1 MKLYADLPGRR
12 AAQVLSDLF
21 VLAWAVLWVWLARKV
36 YDATMLLAEPGRQ
49 LEGAGSGF
57 RGKMNGAGDAVDNL
71 PFVQNRLADPL
82 RNVAGVGTSIEE
94 AGRQLVDAVS
104 RLAFALELVTALVP
118 ILLVTC
124 VWLYFRGRF
133 VVRAAAAQRLIDED
147 SDLDLFALRAMAH
160 QPMRKLARVTPDP
173 AGAWRRGDTAQIREL
188 ALLELRDSG
197 LRPPRRYPA
206 QPER

>member
-36 YDATMLLAEPGRQ
+36 YDTTMLLAEPGRQ

-82 RNVAGVGTSIEE
+82 RNVAGVGTSIED

-206 QPER
+206 QTER

>member
-12 AAQVLSDLF
+12 AAQVLSDF
-21 VLAWAVLWVWLARKV
+21 FMLAWVVLWVWLARKV
-36 YDATMLLAEPGRQ
+36 YDATMLLAEPGRR

-71 PFVQNRLADPL
+71 PFMQDRLADPL
-82 RNVAGVGTSIEE
+82 RNVAGVGTSIED

-118 ILLVTC
+118 IVLMTC
-124 VWLYFRGRF
+124 LWLYLRGRF
-133 VVRAAAAQRLIDED
+133 VIRAAAAQRLIDED

-197 LRPPRRYPA
+197 LRPPLRYPA
-206 QPER
+206 QTER